1 MRFTKI
7 TIFIQADIITASR
20 DGIMR
25 REAKPFIVAEV
36 TTSHDIANGEK
47 KKNVTNI
54 VIDNYKYE
62 CQNVNHFRL
71 KRKNRTYHKSMLT
84 QK

>member
-36 TTSHDIANGEK
+36 TTSHDIANGEETK
-47 KKNVTNI
+47 
-54 VIDNYKYE
+54 
-62 CQNVNHFRL
+62 
-71 KRKNRTYHKSMLT
+71 M
-84 QK
+84 